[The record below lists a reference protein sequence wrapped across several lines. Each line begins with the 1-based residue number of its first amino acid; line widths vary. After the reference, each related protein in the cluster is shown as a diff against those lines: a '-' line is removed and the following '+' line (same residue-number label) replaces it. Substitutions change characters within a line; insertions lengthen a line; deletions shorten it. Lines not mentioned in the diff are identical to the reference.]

1 MQTKGTIL
9 YVIQSAPRDNAPT
22 KHAFAIADLMRDCG
36 YEVKFLVAG
45 IEPEANDGCD
55 WDYPVTMPESLR
67 LTKWQLIAKYHERL
81 TSRRAYAAFKDK
93 AKEVSPAAVI
103 YYGIEAELAAKVS
116 TWCRG
121 YDVPVL
127 VDETDWFEPH
137 FRGDIAAWIVERSRS
152 KRVELVD
159 TLADGVIAISP
170 FFRDYFGRICKEC
183 GKPRVFFLPPLNRS
197 GDSIAKI
204 AEGASRK
211 RTVTR
216 FFYAGSPAGGKD
228 NLVCFIKAIEKL
240 ADDVPSR
247 PVVDVVGVSP
257 EDAEGLCAGISK
269 VNGVHFWGRQ
279 SHDRVIEMLRESDF
293 GILFRKPE
301 LYARAGFSTKFAE
314 CMSNGVPMLCN
325 EVGGADII
333 LETGVDGIV
342 ISDMGEKSM
351 EEGIKVACSLSDCG
365 LMTMKKAALDKAL
378 QLFSPAEYRD
388 SFSLYLDTLINR

>member
-1 MQTKGTIL
+1 MQVKGTIL

-36 YEVKFLVAG
+36 YEVIFLVAG
-45 IEPEANDGCD
+45 IESGSNEGCC
-55 WDYPVTMPESLR
+55 WDYPVTIPNSLK
-67 LTKWQLIAKYHERL
+67 LTKWQLIAKYYERM
-81 TSRRAYAAFKDK
+81 TSCRAYAAFKDK

-116 TWCRG
+116 TWCRN

-170 FFRDYFGRICKEC
+170 FFRDYFGRICKEG
-183 GKPRVFFLPPLNRS
+183 GKPQVFFLPPLNRS

-204 AEGASRK
+204 TERASRK
-211 RTVTR
+211 RAVTR

-257 EDAEGLCAGISK
+257 EDAEDLCAGISK

-279 SHDRVIEMLRESDF
+279 SHNRVIEMLRESDF

-351 EEGIKVACSLSDCG
+351 EEGIKVACSLSDCE
-365 LMTMKKAALDKAL
+365 LMAMKKAALDKAL

>member
-1 MQTKGTIL
+1 MQAKGTIL

-36 YEVKFLVAG
+36 YEVIFLVAG
-45 IEPEANDGCD
+45 IEPGSNGGYC
-55 WDYPVTMPESLR
+55 WDYPVTMPNSLK
-67 LTKWQLIAKYHERL
+67 LTKWQLIAKYHERM
-81 TSRRAYAAFKDK
+81 TSCRAYAAFKDK

-116 TWCRG
+116 TWCRDC
-121 YDVPVL
+121 DVPVL

-170 FFRDYFGRICKEC
+170 FFRDYFELICKEH
-183 GKPRVFFLPPLNRS
+183 GKPQVFFLPPLNRN
-197 GDSIAKI
+197 GDSIATI
-204 AEGASRK
+204 AEGVPHK

-228 NLVCFIKAIEKL
+228 NLACFIKAIEKL
-240 ADDVPSR
+240 SDAMPSQ
-247 PVVDVVGVSP
+247 PVIDVVGVSP
-257 EDAEGLCAGISK
+257 EEAENLCTGLSK
-269 VNGVHFWGRQ
+269 VNGVHFWGRR

-325 EVGGADII
+325 EVGGADAV

-342 ISDMGEKSM
+342 VPDMSEKSM
-351 EEGIKVACSLSDCG
+351 EDGIKVACSMNDCE
-365 LMTMKKAALDKAL
+365 LMAMKKAALDKAL
-378 QLFSPAEYRD
+378 QLFNQAEYRD
-388 SFSLYLDTLINR
+388 SFSLYLDALISK

>member
-36 YEVKFLVAG
+36 YEVIFLVAG
-45 IEPEANDGCD
+45 IESGSNEGCC
-55 WDYPVTMPESLR
+55 WDYPVTIPNSLK
-67 LTKWQLIAKYHERL
+67 LTKWQLIAKYYERM
-81 TSRRAYAAFKDK
+81 TSCRAYAAFKDK

-116 TWCRG
+116 TWCRN

-170 FFRDYFGRICKEC
+170 FFRDYFGRICKEG
-183 GKPRVFFLPPLNRS
+183 GKPQVFFLPPLNRS

-204 AEGASRK
+204 TERASRK
-211 RTVTR
+211 RAVTR

-257 EDAEGLCAGISK
+257 EDAEDLCAGISK

-279 SHDRVIEMLRESDF
+279 SHNRVIEMLRESDF

-351 EEGIKVACSLSDCG
+351 EEGIKVACSLSDCE
-365 LMTMKKAALDKAL
+365 LMAMKKAALDKAL